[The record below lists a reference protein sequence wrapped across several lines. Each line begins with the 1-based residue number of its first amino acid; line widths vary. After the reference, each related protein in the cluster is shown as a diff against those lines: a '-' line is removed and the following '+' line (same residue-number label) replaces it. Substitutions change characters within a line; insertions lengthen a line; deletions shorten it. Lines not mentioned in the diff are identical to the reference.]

1 MRYLQFHVL
10 SFFNNRL
17 MSNEMTIAARPLR
30 FKKRKSISKKKK
42 A

>member
-1 MRYLQFHVL
+1 MLCIAAL
-10 SFFNNRL
+10 LICNNRL
-17 MSNEMTIAARPLR
+17 MSNEMTIAARSLR